1 VKSFSQDLAED
12 REFEIGGEVFRWRYP
27 HWEETAAIY
36 DEDLELLKEIE
47 GQTNGDGPTT
57 KQAVAMTQKRIQI
70 FIDPAQDAIKRFQAL
85 TKRKTDPVPLFQ
97 YGELYRWLLEVTSG
111 RPTNQPSDSEPGAG
125 TTEASS
131 ADASSSTEGKPRR

>member
-1 VKSFSQDLAED
+1 VKKFSDDLAED
-12 REFEIGGEVFRWRYP
+12 REFEIGGEMFRWRYP

-36 DEDLELLKEIE
+36 DEDLELLKDIE
-47 GQTNGDGPTT
+47 KQTNGDGPTT
-57 KQAVAMTQKRIQI
+57 KEAVALTQKRIKI
-70 FIDPAQDAIKRFQAL
+70 FIDPGNDAYKRFDAL
-85 TKRKTDPVPLFQ
+85 MKRKADPVPLFQ

-131 ADASSSTEGKPRR
+131 AEESPSTGVVRRK